1 MPLTSQLLKE
11 CVTVLSRLI
20 NQLLL
25 KPRVHYCQRNSWCR
39 DPGIMEARG
48 TTPFRV
54 LVKLARK
61 VGNAVEEEKD
71 LAAQRDDIEKILE
84 KGRRRAEYLINPAGK
99 PSDTEEEKDAWQAE
113 EERLMLLLWS
123 VELKRQQ
130 DEEAQKLKRQQDE
143 EAQKLKEQQ
152 DEEAQVDS
160 MAQQVKYHLQRI
172 SKYWSRDRL
181 QRVPGASTRNNC
193 WP

>member
-1 MPLTSQLLKE
+1 
-11 CVTVLSRLI
+11 
-20 NQLLL
+20 
-25 KPRVHYCQRNSWCR
+25 
-39 DPGIMEARG
+39 MEARG

-123 VELKRQQ
+123 VNKKVELQRKEAEELK
-130 DEEAQKLKRQQDE
+130 K
-143 EAQKLKEQQ
+143 QQ

-181 QRVPGASTRNNC
+181 QSLRAALNDGKRLDNRLCQLIEGARGKHQEQLLALR
-193 WP
+193 